1 MEKVFTSI
9 QMEPNFRERIRK
21 ESAKGKA
28 FSDGLTAEASKGI
41 TSRDRF
47 PEKLSSTFQEAADT
61 KACSKMV

>member
-9 QMEPNFRERIRK
+9 LMVRNFKERIRK

-28 FSDGLTAEASKGI
+28 FSDGLTAEASRGT

-61 KACSKMV
+61 RACFKMG